1 MSKPKQDIEV
11 FWQST
16 IPVDVWEK
24 HGRET
29 ISIREQGRERDSRR
43 LPSLTG
49 GDFDQFDLHGVLGR
63 GGMGVVHHATQAS
76 LQRKVAYK
84 RLHDD
89 AGPEKARI
97 LIQEGLVTGALDHPG
112 IVPLHVLGLEEDGR
126 PAFVMKQVDGVEWNQ
141 VIDHPEAHS
150 EIFED
155 LEPMEFH
162 VRVLMRICSAV
173 HFAHERGA
181 IHRDIKPSNVLLG
194 RYDEVY
200 LLDWGLAAAVDDIMV
215 DRVPLARECKD
226 VLGTPVYMAPEMA
239 RPTSG
244 TIGIAS
250 DVYLLGASLFHALTG
265 RPPHAAENLGLVLKS
280 TQAEQPPT
288 FPATVPSALAALCA
302 RALEPDPEQRY
313 ASADE
318 FRRELARYLVKRSSF
333 KLTTEASLGLG
344 ELIDWEDRVLSGG
357 ASGEETRI
365 QRGLADVRFGFEQA
379 LHLWGENST
388 AQVGLREVLSF
399 GVRTH
404 VRHGDLAAADGLM
417 RQIEE
422 PEQALLSS
430 VERLRTRVQED
441 AEQRVKDRQKLEDFD
456 PSIGAS
462 SRAMASVLVPLSWA
476 LLLVLLHVA
485 QVRGT
490 PLSWE
495 LWLGQAAISI
505 VIVLPVTFIGRRVFL
520 GTRLNRSLSAGLY
533 IALFGD
539 LTLRCA
545 CYLLAIETMQ
555 SVPIVI
561 GAHAIALGMLGIQ
574 IDRRMIPGSFLYLVA
589 SLLAAF
595 YLEQSLL
602 IFAATVL
609 VSLGP
614 MAIVWRPKKK

>member
-1 MSKPKQDIEV
+1 MRLAAC
-11 FWQST
+11 
-16 IPVDVWEK
+16 
-24 HGRET
+24 G
-29 ISIREQGRERDSRR
+29 ERRR
-43 LPSLTG
+43 RSSSSASGGALRPTPSLT
-49 GDFDQFDLHGVLGR
+49 F
-63 GGMGVVHHATQAS
+63 
-76 LQRKVAYK
+76 
-84 RLHDD
+84 
-89 AGPEKARI
+89 
-97 LIQEGLVTGALDHPG
+97 
-112 IVPLHVLGLEEDGR
+112 
-126 PAFVMKQVDGVEWNQ
+126 
-141 VIDHPEAHS
+141 
-150 EIFED
+150 
-155 LEPMEFH
+155 
-162 VRVLMRICSAV
+162 
-173 HFAHERGA
+173 
-181 IHRDIKPSNVLLG
+181 
-194 RYDEVY
+194 
-200 LLDWGLAAAVDDIMV
+200 
-215 DRVPLARECKD
+215 
-226 VLGTPVYMAPEMA
+226 
-239 RPTSG
+239 
-244 TIGIAS
+244 
-250 DVYLLGASLFHALTG
+250 
-265 RPPHAAENLGLVLKS
+265 
-280 TQAEQPPT
+280 
-288 FPATVPSALAALCA
+288 PSALAALCT
-302 RALEPDPEQRY
+302 RALEPNPEARY

-344 ELIDWEDRVLSGG
+344 ELIDWEDRVLSGR

-404 VRHGDLAAADGLM
+404 VRHGDLAAAEGLL

-430 VERLRTRVQED
+430 VERLRARVQED
-441 AEQRVKDRQKLEDFD
+441 AKQRLKDRQKLEEFD
-456 PSIGAS
+456 PSVGAS

-495 LWLGQAAISI
+495 LWLGQAAASI
-505 VIVLPVTFIGRRVFL
+505 LIVLPVTFIGRRVFL

-545 CYLLAIETMQ
+545 CYLLDIETMQ

-561 GAHAIALGMLGIQ
+561 GAHAIALGMLGLQ

-589 SLLAAF
+589 SLLAAY

-614 MAIVWRPKKK
+614 MAIVWRPKKS